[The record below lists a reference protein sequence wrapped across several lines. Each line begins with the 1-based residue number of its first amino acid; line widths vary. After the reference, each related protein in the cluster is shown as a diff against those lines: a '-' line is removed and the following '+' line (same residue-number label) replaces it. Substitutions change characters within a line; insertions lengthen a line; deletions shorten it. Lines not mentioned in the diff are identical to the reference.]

1 MFIFNYQ
8 YINWKSSFGQG
19 KELVLA
25 TCSSIGNPH
34 ANIVI
39 SLGFI
44 SKNQLLVADCQM
56 KKTMK
61 NLQSNKNICLIGGY
75 FRLFGKVKIYKTG
88 KYFDL
93 SVKKIS
99 NMKFHARSLSL
110 LKAHMIWIRVKL

>member
-1 MFIFNYQ
+1 M
-8 YINWKSSFGQG
+8 NWKSSFGQG

-39 SLGFI
+39 SLGFT
-44 SKNQLLVADCQM
+44 SKNQLLVANCQM

-88 KYFDL
+88 KYFEL
-93 SVKKIS
+93 CVKKNKQYEVS
-99 NMKFHARSLSL
+99 HA
-110 LKAHMIWIRVKL
+110 IVVTVKSAYDLDKGKIINL